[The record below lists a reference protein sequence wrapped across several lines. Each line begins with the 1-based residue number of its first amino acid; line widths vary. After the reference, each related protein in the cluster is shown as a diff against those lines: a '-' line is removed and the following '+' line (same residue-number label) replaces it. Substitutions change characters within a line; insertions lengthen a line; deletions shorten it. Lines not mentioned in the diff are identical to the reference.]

1 LDTSVLEPFVDQY
14 FAKVLPVWNNKT
26 YKMAEYLLVNLYPL
40 ALANKTLADQTEK
53 FLKNP
58 ELASKPAL
66 KRIIV
71 ENLAN
76 VQRALES
83 QATDSRS

>member
-1 LDTSVLEPFVDQY
+1 
-14 FAKVLPVWNNKT
+14 VLPVWNNKT

-40 ALANKTLADQTEK
+40 ALANKTLADQTEQ

-66 KRIIV
+66 KRIII

-76 VQRALES
+76 VQRALNAQS
-83 QATDSRS
+83 ADKKG

>member
-1 LDTSVLEPFVDQY
+1 
-14 FAKVLPVWNNKT
+14 
-26 YKMAEYLLVNLYPL
+26 MAEYLLVNLYPL
-40 ALANKTLADQTEK
+40 AIANKSLADQTEK

-66 KRIIV
+66 KRIII

-76 VQRALES
+76 VQRALIAQS
-83 QATDSRS
+83 ADQKG